1 MTTHTA
7 HEDAKGL
14 NFNEL
19 TSLKKADFDERGF
32 ERMEGASGATIS
44 IGGFEVSIYYNSD
57 GFFPIIRGFRG
68 ERGDYELDTYKTL
81 QQAKSAIR
89 TAFITGV

>member
-1 MTTHTA
+1 MKTHTT

-19 TSLKKADFDERGF
+19 TSLKKSDFDERGF
-32 ERMEGASGATIS
+32 ERVEGSSGASIS
-44 IGGFEVSIYYNSD
+44 VGGFAVRIYYSPD
-57 GFFPIIRGFRG
+57 GYFPIVRGFRG

-89 TAFITGV
+89 NAFITGD